1 MSHRTLT
8 AFMVALACLDPVPA
22 SGQAQ
27 IHDTPDTSVTW
38 SPPRTPGGQPDLQG
52 YWSTQTFTPI
62 ERPAHLT
69 GKEFFTEEEQPR
81 SNDSSPLKESTH
93 RPARFSISK
102 RQRK

>member
-52 YWSTQTFTPI
+52 YWSTQTFTPL
-62 ERPAHLT
+62 ERP
-69 GKEFFTEEEQPR
+69 G
-81 SNDSSPLKESTH
+81 SPGREGVFH
-93 RPARFSISK
+93 
-102 RQRK
+102 